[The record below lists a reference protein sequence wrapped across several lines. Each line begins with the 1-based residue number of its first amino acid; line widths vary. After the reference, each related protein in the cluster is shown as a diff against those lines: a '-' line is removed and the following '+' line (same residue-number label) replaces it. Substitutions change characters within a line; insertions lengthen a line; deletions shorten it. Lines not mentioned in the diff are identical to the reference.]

1 MKRRRT
7 IDSVSEGK
15 TKIRPSIPLDAK
27 GKHVGYLTV
36 PHSRDES
43 AWGAL
48 RVPIAVVKG
57 GSGPSVLLTGG
68 NHGDEFEGPLAL
80 LELIGTLEP
89 GLMRGRV
96 LILPALNYPALKA
109 GRRLSPIDGGNM
121 NRSFPGAAN
130 GTITQQ
136 IAHYVQTELLP
147 GVDAVLD
154 IHAGGRTLM
163 FLPFAAVHQLAD
175 RAQMARASA
184 ALEAFGAPVG
194 LVLEELDAEGMLDT
208 AVERMGKTFVSTEL
222 GGGGSTTTLT
232 VALARRGALNLLR
245 HWGALAGA
253 IERPTKPTRLMRTD
267 GASYT
272 ICEDDGFV
280 EYLVDLG
287 QVVRAG
293 ETLCRVR
300 DIDRPLAEPA
310 PYRAGRD
317 GMLVGRCHGGRVVPG
332 DFLAL
337 VAFDA

>member
-1 MKRRRT
+1 MS
-7 IDSVSEGK
+7 DGK
-15 TKIRPSIPLDAK
+15 TKIRPNIPLDSK

-36 PHSRDES
+36 PHSRDDS

-57 GSGPSVLLTGG
+57 GSGPSVLLTGA

-80 LELIGTLEP
+80 LDLIGTLEP
-89 GLMRGRV
+89 GPMRGRV
-96 LILPALNYPALKA
+96 VILPALNYPALKA

-121 NRSFPGAAN
+121 NRSFPGAAD

-163 FLPFAAVHQLAD
+163 FMPFAAVHQLED
-175 RAQMARASA
+175 GAQMTRAAA

-208 AVERMGKTFVSTEL
+208 AVERMGKVFVSTEL
-222 GGGGSTTTLT
+222 GGGGSTTPMT

-245 HWGALAGA
+245 HWEALEGA
-253 IERPTKPTRLMRTD
+253 IERPAEPSRLMRTD

-272 ICEDDGFV
+272 ICEADGLI

-287 QVVRAG
+287 QAVRAG
-293 ETLCRVR
+293 EAICRLH
-300 DIDRPLAEPA
+300 DIDRPLAAPA
-310 PYRAGRD
+310 LYRAGRD
-317 GMLVGRCHGGRVVPG
+317 GVLVGRCHGGRVVPG